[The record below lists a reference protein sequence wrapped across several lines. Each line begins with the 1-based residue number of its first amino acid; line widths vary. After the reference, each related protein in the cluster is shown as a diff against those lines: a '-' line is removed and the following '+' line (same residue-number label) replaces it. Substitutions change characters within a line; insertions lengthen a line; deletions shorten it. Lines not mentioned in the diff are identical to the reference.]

1 MAYYNRRRFLQ
12 TTAAGFLGATGALAG
27 LGRRQAFAAN
37 TSGYK
42 ALVGVFLKGG
52 ADMFDAVLPRD
63 QASHDQFLQVRPNIV
78 NGYGDGSRTRAS
90 LLALQ
95 PGNASNFGGR
105 EFGLVP
111 ELASVQSL
119 FQSGEAAIV
128 GSVGP
133 LLEHIDRTSFSSG
146 LADLPSRL
154 FSHNDQQSTWMAL
167 ATEGAQAGWGGGFIR
182 EMSRAASPSNP
193 DFSLVTAGSNDVF
206 LAGADAFPFKAPFN
220 PASADL
226 TLLTNSN
233 ATSGAHGAAALEFM
247 VKHLRD
253 QGNHT
258 NNLFAKDIARGQAR
272 GIDNMATYRLAAET
286 QGDLTTV
293 FPNTNLGRQ
302 LATVAKNIQIR
313 GTIGNT
319 RQVFY
324 TDVGGF
330 DSHDNQP
337 NSMPGRLSEV
347 FDAISAFR
355 NAMVELGVWDDV
367 ALFTMSD
374 FGRTLTDNGDGTDHG
389 WGSHQFVFGGQ
400 VQGGNI
406 YGDMPEMDP
415 ASDRFTASRAR
426 LIPSVS
432 VDQYAATLGAWFGL
446 DNGEV
451 DSVFPNLNRFNSR
464 DLGFMAGSTA

>member
-1 MAYYNRRRFLQ
+1 
-12 TTAAGFLGATGALAG
+12 
-27 LGRRQAFAAN
+27 
-37 TSGYK
+37 
-42 ALVGVFLKGG
+42 
-52 ADMFDAVLPRD
+52 
-63 QASHDQFLQVRPNIV
+63 
-78 NGYGDGSRTRAS
+78 
-90 LLALQ
+90 
-95 PGNASNFGGR
+95 
-105 EFGLVP
+105 
-111 ELASVQSL
+111 
-119 FQSGEAAIV
+119 
-128 GSVGP
+128 
-133 LLEHIDRTSFSSG
+133 
-146 LADLPSRL
+146 
-154 FSHNDQQSTWMAL
+154 
-167 ATEGAQAGWGGGFIR
+167 
-182 EMSRAASPSNP
+182 
-193 DFSLVTAGSNDVF
+193 
-206 LAGADAFPFKAPFN
+206 
-220 PASADL
+220 
-226 TLLTNSN
+226 
-233 ATSGAHGAAALEFM
+233 
-247 VKHLRD
+247 
-253 QGNHT
+253 
-258 NNLFAKDIARGQAR
+258 
-272 GIDNMATYRLAAET
+272 MATYRLAAET

-293 FPNTNLGRQ
+293 FPDTNLGRQ

-319 RQVFY
+319 RQIFY

-337 NSMPGRLSEV
+337 TSMPGRLSEV
-347 FDAISAFR
+347 FDAIAAFR